1 MYDSIKDYLKENI
14 NMVENAQTP
23 TKAYAYCRVSTKR
36 QEAEGYSLEAQ
47 RDQIEAYCQQHNLD
61 LKGLY
66 SEAMSGT
73 KDDRPKLQEALE
85 LCKLSD
91 AVLVVAK
98 IDRLT
103 RDLHFLTKLQKE
115 GVRFVAVDNPHAN
128 ETMLQVMISFAQMEN
143 KLRSTRIKEGMKKA
157 KEKGKTFGTDNLN
170 VYWKQLEAE
179 IDTEGRIPMVRERLR
194 ELLTE
199 NKRGRTSKAVIE
211 EIQKLRDEEAQFIE
225 KVRNRKAEIPS
236 KVRSNQAL
244 ERARLLQPIV
254 RECQSE
260 GASSFRKLAACLTD
274 KGIKTP
280 LGRDVWSVGN
290 VQTLMKQLEKLEG

>member
-1 MYDSIKDYLKENI
+1 MGKSEKI
-14 NMVENAQTP
+14 N
-23 TKAYAYCRVSTKR
+23 AYGYARVSTKK

-47 RDQIEAYCQQHNLD
+47 KEQIEEYCKNNSLQ
-61 LKGLY
+61 LKGFY

-91 AVLVVAK
+91 GVLIVAK

-115 GVRFVAVDNPHAN
+115 NVRFVAVDNPHAN

-143 KLRSTRIKEGMKKA
+143 KLRSTRIKEGMRKA
-157 KEKGKTFGTDNLN
+157 KEKGKKFGTNNLN
-170 VYWKQLEAE
+170 VYWKQLEKE
-179 IDTEGRIPMVRERLR
+179 IDTEGRIPIVRKRLR

-199 NKRGRTSKAVIE
+199 YPNESHEYDIKTGKYVESPIVK
-211 EIQKLRDEEAQFIE
+211 EIRELRQEEARFID
-225 KVRNRKAEIPS
+225 KVRNRKAQIPS
-236 KVRSNQAL
+236 EVRSDKAL
-244 ERARLLQPIV
+244 ERARSLYPIV
-254 RECQSE
+254 KECQSA
-260 GASSFRKLAACLTD
+260 GATSYRKLAECLTE

-280 LGRDVWSVGN
+280 LGKDVWNAGS
-290 VQTLMKQLEKLEG
+290 VQTLMVQIKKIEAE

>member
-1 MYDSIKDYLKENI
+1 MPLFYEG
-14 NMVENAQTP
+14 ETQT
-23 TKAYAYCRVSTKR
+23 AYGYCRVSTKK

-47 RDQIEAYCQQHNLD
+47 REQIENFCQGNNFD
-61 LKGLY
+61 LKGFY

-73 KDDRPKLQEALE
+73 KADRPKLQEALE

-143 KLRSTRIKEGMKKA
+143 KLRSTRIKEGMRKA
-157 KEKGKTFGTDNLN
+157 KEKGKKFGTDNLN
-170 VYWKQLEAE
+170 VYWKQLERE
-179 IDTEGRIPMVRERLR
+179 IDTEGRIPIVRNRLQELLEVHPDPDSAPAEVQKEVRDLR
-194 ELLTE
+194 E
-199 NKRGRTSKAVIE
+199 
-211 EIQKLRDEEAQFIE
+211 EEAAFIE

-236 KVRSNQAL
+236 QVRSNQAL
-244 ERARLLQPIV
+244 ERARLLHPIV
-254 RECQSE
+254 KECQAE
-260 GASSFRKLAACLTD
+260 GATSFRKLAQCLTN

-290 VQTLMKQLEKLEG
+290 VQTLMKQLEKIEG

>member
-1 MYDSIKDYLKENI
+1 MVKTEKI
-14 NMVENAQTP
+14 N
-23 TKAYAYCRVSTKR
+23 AYGYARVSTKK

-47 RDQIEAYCQQHNLD
+47 KEQIEEYCKNNSLQ
-61 LKGLY
+61 LKGFY

-91 AVLVVAK
+91 GVLIVAK

-115 GVRFVAVDNPHAN
+115 NVRFVAVDNPHAN

-143 KLRSTRIKEGMKKA
+143 KLRSTRIKEGMRKA
-157 KEKGKTFGTDNLN
+157 KEKGKKFGTNNLN
-170 VYWKQLEAE
+170 VYWKQLEKE
-179 IDTEGRIPMVRERLR
+179 IDTEGRIPKVRKRLR

-199 NKRGRTSKAVIE
+199 YPNESFEYDIKTGKYVESPIVK
-211 EIQKLRDEEAQFIE
+211 EIRELRQEEARFID
-225 KVRNRKAEIPS
+225 KVRNRKAQIPS
-236 KVRSNQAL
+236 EVRSDKAL
-244 ERARLLQPIV
+244 ERARSLYPIV
-254 RECQSE
+254 KECQSA
-260 GASSFRKLAACLTD
+260 GATSYRKLAECLTE

-280 LGRDVWSVGN
+280 LGKDVWNAGS
-290 VQTLMKQLEKLEG
+290 VQTLMVQIKKIEAE